1 MILFS
6 KKIGA
11 KEALEIG
18 LINQI
23 SSPENLM
30 KDALEFAGILA
41 KRPPVAVGCVLKAIS
56 TLSYDGLEKGLKA
69 EADGSLIVGKSKDCA
84 EGFAAFLE
92 KREPIFRG
100 E

>member
-1 MILFS
+1 
-6 KKIGA
+6 
-11 KEALEIG
+11 
-18 LINQI
+18 
-23 SSPENLM
+23 M

-41 KRPPVAVGCVLKAIS
+41 KRPPIAVSCVLKAIS
-56 TLSYDGLEKGLKA
+56 TLSYEGLEKGLRA